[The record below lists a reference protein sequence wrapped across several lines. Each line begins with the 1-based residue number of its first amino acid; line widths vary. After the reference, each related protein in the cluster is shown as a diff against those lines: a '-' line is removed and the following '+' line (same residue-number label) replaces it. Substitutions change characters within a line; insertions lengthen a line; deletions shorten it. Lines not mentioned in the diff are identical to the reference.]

1 MRHLPLLFILFVIGC
16 EPVPKTTPQFE
27 PPPVVLPENVLELTP
42 DEAERFI
49 AEHAGCL
56 IVDARTETERKEH
69 GQILAAQPFDYL
81 HGQPSLDRL
90 AKLPDKSK
98 PCLVYCAIG
107 ERARLLAAEMVRMGF
122 TDIRLLRGGFN
133 AWVAS
138 GKAVAR

>member
-1 MRHLPLLFILFVIGC
+1 MRHLHMLLILFVIGC
-16 EPVPKTTPQFE
+16 EPAPKTTPQFE
-27 PPPVVLPENVLELTP
+27 PPPVVLPETVRELTP

-56 IVDARTETERKEH
+56 IVDARIESERHEH
-69 GQILAAQPFDYL
+69 GQMLGAQAFDYL

-90 AKLPDKSK
+90 ANLPDKSQ

-107 ERARLLAAEMVRMGF
+107 GRARLLAAEMVRMGF

-133 AWVAS
+133 AWVAA